1 MGGNDRA
8 RRPLGGRPQH
18 GIRSVSRILDESLVY
33 QKTINLKASPNA
45 HCDNHSTA
53 PRSSIAQQVDEPREQ
68 PELRRC
74 VGTIRE
80 ANRVC
85 HHAQTTTAGPK
96 RAAHET
102 VGELQCQRSSVG
114 REAHLR

>member
-45 HCDNHSTA
+45 HCDNHSAA

-74 VGTIRE
+74 VGAIRE

-85 HHAQTTTAGPK
+85 HHRPNHDGGPEK
-96 RAAHET
+96 S
-102 VGELQCQRSSVG
+102 GS
-114 REAHLR
+114 